1 MMTSL
6 WTMVATSSKETV
18 ELADGWSEEESRGE
32 SGKIFL
38 SRAFFRGE
46 KVSEVS
52 QSSVYL
58 SILE

>member
-18 ELADGWSEEESRGE
+18 ELADGGRRRVEA